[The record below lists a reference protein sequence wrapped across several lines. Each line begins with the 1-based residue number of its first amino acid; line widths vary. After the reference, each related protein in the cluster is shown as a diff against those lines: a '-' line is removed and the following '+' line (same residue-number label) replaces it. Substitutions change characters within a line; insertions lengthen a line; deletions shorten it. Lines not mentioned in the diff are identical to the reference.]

1 MDVTFQIV
9 GIGYSNVA
17 SRRSRQSLFAA
28 RTDLSDGETFDR
40 VGVRRDLAAIIGP
53 AAGAA
58 LHAVSPYAGDRLNDE
73 DFGYDTCTGY
83 RR

>member
-1 MDVTFQIV
+1 MAKHLI
-9 GIGYSNVA
+9 A
-17 SRRSRQSLFAA
+17 L
-28 RTDLSDGETFDR
+28 
-40 VGVRRDLAAIIGP
+40 GVRRDLAAIIGP

-58 LHAVSPYAGDRLNDE
+58 LHAVSPYAGDRFNDG